1 MHRRR
6 EEEIEEMCVCPENGN
21 SRIERQIIEA
31 VLEESGGGVYGAN
44 EAVDR
49 LQVPSNP

>member
-6 EEEIEEMCVCPENGN
+6 EEEIEEMCVPENGN
-21 SRIERQIIEA
+21 SRIERQIIET
-31 VLEESGGGVYGAN
+31 VLDESGGGVYGAN

-49 LQVPSNP
+49 PQVPSNP